1 MVAHS
6 SNDIEDDLRHILQRV
21 HNFMVKD
28 IEAGDD
34 LLWTD
39 EYGDLYRDVSDVLA
53 SQLETRASLT
63 TASGEAAEIERV
75 RAASPFECYRDPQR
89 AAETI
94 SALVKALLLA
104 RARIE
109 YLGAA
114 CNDLRHFEAN
124 SATFLP
130 EIDEVL
136 GAVGTVALWE
146 QWGEP

>member
-1 MVAHS
+1 MK
-6 SNDIEDDLRHILQRV
+6 R
-21 HNFMVKD
+21 
-28 IEAGDD
+28 
-34 LLWTD
+34 
-39 EYGDLYRDVSDVLA
+39 LA
-53 SQLETRASLT
+53 QTPGHKPMTEF
-63 TASGEAAEIERV
+63 G
-75 RAASPFECYRDPQR
+75 PFERYRDPQR

-94 SALVKALLLA
+94 SSLVKALLRA

-136 GAVGTVALWE
+136 GAVGTVVLWE